1 MIKYNPYNWIIKYPT
16 NKTISCDKKIQE
28 MREVNDTI
36 DQLWSK
42 FIRLNKTRDELIG
55 HAMEEIEKI
64 DILIEDTWFAI
75 QEEYNRNLYI

>member
-1 MIKYNPYNWIIKYPT
+1 MIKYNPYDWIIKYPT
-16 NKTISCDKKIQE
+16 NKTISYEKIQE
-28 MREVNDTI
+28 IREVNDTI
-36 DQLWSK
+36 KQLWSK